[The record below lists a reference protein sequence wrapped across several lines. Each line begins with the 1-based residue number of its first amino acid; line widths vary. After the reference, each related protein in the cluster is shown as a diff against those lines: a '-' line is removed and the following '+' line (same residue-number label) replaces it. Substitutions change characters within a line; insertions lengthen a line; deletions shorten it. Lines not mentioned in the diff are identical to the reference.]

1 MLSWN
6 RRTRTRVRTRTGAAA
21 LALALAVAVVP
32 AAAQAA
38 PGGAAPEAAAPEAA
52 APETAA
58 PTDARVAAPTAASGA
73 WNDDGCRTTPE
84 RPRPVVLVHG
94 TLGNSVTNWVG
105 LAPYLADRGWCVFSL
120 DYGRLPGV
128 AVFHGLG
135 PIEDSSAELAA
146 YVDRVLAVTGADE
159 VDLVGHSQGGMMPRH
174 YLKHHDGAAEKVNA
188 LVALSPATNG
198 STVLGLTKLFDLF
211 PGARD
216 VLEGLTPA
224 LEQQIAGSPFLT
236 ELNADGY
243 TVPGVDHT
251 VIATRYDEVVT
262 PYRSQFIDEPG
273 VTNVLLQDLCPVS
286 LSEHLA
292 IALVDRVAW
301 HEVTNALD
309 PANAR
314 PSTCWSVFD

>member
-6 RRTRTRVRTRTGAAA
+6 RRTRVRTAATA
-21 LALALAVAVVP
+21 LALGLAVTVLPATARAAPAPTGVEP
-32 AAAQAA
+32 AAPVAR
-38 PGGAAPEAAAPEAA
+38 AAA
-52 APETAA
+52 
-58 PTDARVAAPTAASGA
+58 GG
-73 WNDDGCRTTPE
+73 WNDDACAPSAE

-94 TLGNSVTNWVG
+94 TLGNSVSNWIG

-120 DYGRLPGV
+120 DYGRLPGI

-146 YVDRVLAVTGADE
+146 YVDRVLAVTGAGE
-159 VDLVGHSQGGMMPRH
+159 VDIVGHSQGGMMPRH
-174 YLKHHDGAAEKVNA
+174 YLKHHDGAADKVNA
-188 LVALSPATNG
+188 LVGLSPSTNG
-198 STVLGLTKLFDLF
+198 STVHGLTKLFDLF

-243 TVPGVDHT
+243 TVPGVDYT
-251 VIATRYDEVVT
+251 VIATRWDEVVT
-262 PYRSQFIDEPG
+262 PYRSQYIHEEG
-273 VTNVLLQDLCPVS
+273 VTNVLLQDLCPAS

-309 PANAR
+309 PAGAR
-314 PSTCWSVFD
+314 PSTCWSVLD